1 MKSIINIEY
10 IFRENMKLI
19 IESVDKNKEL
29 FTFISLSLINNYKTF
44 YNILLNMKKPFSSV
58 SIENLV
64 VLEYI
69 FIISFRN
76 SRVYIR
82 IE

>member
-1 MKSIINIEY
+1 
-10 IFRENMKLI
+10 MKLI

-29 FTFISLSLINNYKTF
+29 FTFISLSLISNYKTF
-44 YNILLNMKKPFSSV
+44 YNILLNMKKPFSSA

-69 FIISFRN
+69 FNISFRN